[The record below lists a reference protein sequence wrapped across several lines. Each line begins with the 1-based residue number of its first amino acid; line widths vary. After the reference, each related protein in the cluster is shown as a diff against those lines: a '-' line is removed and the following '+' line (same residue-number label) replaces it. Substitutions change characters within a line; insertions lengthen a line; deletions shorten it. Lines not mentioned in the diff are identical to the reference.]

1 MLGLFGTLDLARRAM
16 QTHMT
21 GVEVAGH
28 NLANVNTPGYSRQRV
43 DITPSLDL
51 PTQAGTEGTGAQVV
65 RIQQIVSDLLNGQ
78 IQSQNSTGGY
88 WQGQQTALQSAQT
101 SLNEFLNNANGTGSS
116 GLASQL
122 SSLFSAFQSV
132 ATSPNSVSA
141 RQALIGAAQN
151 LATTFHQAGQ
161 QLSDLK
167 TALNTSL
174 NSDVDSAN
182 QLLAQVADLNKQI
195 STAELGGGTAN
206 DLRDQR
212 ESALEN
218 LSKLTNI
225 TTSAGANGA
234 VDVSIG
240 GQALVSG
247 RQLPDALATYDAGG
261 GQVLVKTATGG
272 ANLTLAGG
280 SMQGTIAARDGELAA
295 MQSDVDALA
304 ANLISSVNAIHSG
317 GFSLSG
323 TTGANFFSGANAG
336 TISVNQA
343 LVDNPSLIQAAN
355 SATATGDNSVML
367 QLSQLASAAQAGLG
381 SRTFGDFYG
390 ATVTGLG
397 TALGNANTQVAN
409 QQAVSDMLTTQRGS
423 VSGVNL
429 DEEMTNLLSFQR
441 AYTASAE
448 LLKTVDQM
456 IQVTLSLKN

>member
-1 MLGLFGTLDLARRAM
+1 MLGLFGTLDLARRSM

-65 RIQQIVSDLLNGQ
+65 RIQQIVSELLNGQ

-88 WQGQQTALQSAQT
+88 WQGQQTALQSAQN
-101 SLNEFLNNANGTGSS
+101 SLNEFLTNANGTGSN
-116 GLASQL
+116 GLSSQL

-141 RQALIGAAQN
+141 RQALVGAAQN
-151 LATTFHQAGQ
+151 LATTFNQVGRQ
-161 QLSDLK
+161 FSDLK

-182 QLLAQVADLNKQI
+182 QLLAQVADLNHQI

-234 VDVSIG
+234 VDVSLG
-240 GQALVSG
+240 GQSLVSG
-247 RQLPDALATYDAGG
+247 RQLLDTLATYDAGG
-261 GQVLVKTATGG
+261 GQLLVKTAAGG
-272 ANLTLAGG
+272 VNLTLTGG
-280 SMQGTIAARDGELAA
+280 SMQGTIVARDGELAT

-304 ANLISSVNAIHSG
+304 ANLISSVNTIHSG

-323 TTGANFFSGANAG
+323 TTGANFFSGTSAG
-336 TISVNQA
+336 TIAVNQA

-381 SRTFGDFYG
+381 SQTFGDFYG
-390 ATVTGLG
+390 ATVAGLG
-397 TALGNANTQVAN
+397 TALGNANTQAAN
-409 QQAVSDMLTTQRGS
+409 QQKVSDMMTTQRGS
-423 VSGVNL
+423 VSGVNI

-456 IQVTLSLKN
+456 IQVTLSMKS